1 MDAAL
6 HTMLNGDVP
15 VWLSLPH
22 SKSSIE
28 QKTSQTQQKQGLN
41 WAQTLGDAAKNG
53 FRAIYLPI
61 ENNWNEPSLSYYT
74 TLLHKRII
82 GRTVFETVIFKGNRY
97 DSHFYAHCTK
107 NMSGSFTLYGIN
119 AGDSDLDVTAKL
131 PFRSGTEYME
141 FILTTDENG
150 GICLNGQQIIE
161 PYILKP
167 VPRFKL
173 PGKTAQLSMPANSIS
188 FWLFTGAKLP
198 ECYSDE
204 SITFDTVSVRSQQ
217 PRRSTSAERLL
228 QELIIEWIQN
238 DQPEVDATPSSNSN
252 SNPNAES
259 DPNAN
264 ERMKNEIVT
273 RRRRDISNRI
283 IKRNEYNAIN
293 LVADNELTQMRN
305 KRFVRGG
312 NTIINRIHS
321 DIDDMKRR
329 QLTSP
334 YKNHFGFKVAK
345 RMKRD
350 TRLLKTL
357 FEKFDLKKPIWSMKS
372 PTAVNIRL
380 GATQNAIIPPITAVH
395 DVFNREYNTEHEL
408 FEPVENP
415 KLPTGDVH
423 ITMIDPKPKENNEK
437 KITGP
442 QVVQSIYVNDVI
454 MSPEANP
461 QQNLYGEL
469 GPSAII
475 NRPAIPSSALLE
487 EVFVMNP
494 TISVAPNAK
503 INLPIQHNIPFVV
516 KDLPPTWQRNHDNME
531 KTRLNLQ
538 HLYWPIANTANAPNA
553 NPKMPT
559 FHPIAQNIQLPQS
572 EHIMFETKRRRKR
585 RAIDSRMNDEI
596 EAKVQRNKYDDDV
609 LTDMTKNAELLD
621 KMLQIIDSME
631 RHQNIDAGGAFN
643 LLQKKQS
650 FKLNPLL
657 AWNKNGNNDNNQ
669 KTENDIHKKCRVL
682 SLSIEHECLQVEN
695 QPKFLFKRNADMET
709 TKAKL
714 KKAIAPLKMFFGAIK
729 ETVEKRTGRSKR
741 DTNTVADEPDS
752 RENYI
757 HYIPTES
764 PIKEPMKEPMK
775 RFHEKFNDDKV
786 TDDPAE
792 TIPPLAEPDTITKK
806 EMPKFLRIIRNT
818 VNKVMNVVTAQVSEV
833 WHSMSVPF

>member
-1 MDAAL
+1 MDVAL

-22 SKSSIE
+22 S
-28 QKTSQTQQKQGLN
+28 KTSQTQQKQGLN

-53 FRAIYLPI
+53 FRVIYLPI
-61 ENNWNEPSLSYYT
+61 ESNWNEPTLSYYT

-107 NMSGSFTLYGIN
+107 NMSGSFTLFGVN

-141 FILTTDENG
+141 FILTIDDNG
-150 GICLNGQQIIE
+150 GIYLNGQRIIE

-173 PGKTAQLSMPANSIS
+173 PGKTAQLSMPNSSIA
-188 FWLFTGAKLP
+188 FWIFTGAKLP
-198 ECYSDE
+198 ECDSDE
-204 SITFDTVSVRSQQ
+204 SITIDTVSVRSQQ
-217 PRRSTSAERLL
+217 PRRSTSAENLL
-228 QELIIEWIQN
+228 QELIIEWIQR
-238 DQPEVDATPSSNSN
+238 DQSEVDTTPSSNSE
-252 SNPNAES
+252 SNPNSES
-259 DPNAN
+259 DPSAI

-273 RRRRDISNRI
+273 RRRRDTSNRI
-283 IKRNEYNAIN
+283 IKRNEYNTID
-293 LVADNELTQMRN
+293 LVANNERTQMRN

-312 NTIINRIHS
+312 NMLINRIYN

-357 FEKFDLKKPIWSMKS
+357 FEKFDLKKPIWNMKS
-372 PTAVNIRL
+372 PKANIRM
-380 GATQNAIIPPITAVH
+380 GETQNAIIPPITAVY
-395 DVFNREYNTEHEL
+395 DVFNREHNTEHEL

-423 ITMIDPKPKENNEK
+423 ITMVDMKPKENNERK
-437 KITGP
+437 NTGL
-442 QVVQSIYVNDVI
+442 QIGQSIYVNDVI

-469 GPSAII
+469 GHSAIM
-475 NRPAIPSSALLE
+475 NPPAIPSSALLDE
-487 EVFVMNP
+487 MFVMNP

-516 KDLPPTWQRNHDNME
+516 KELPPTWQRNHDNME

-538 HLYWPIANTANAPNA
+538 HLHWPIANTANALNV
-553 NPKMPT
+553 NPKIT
-559 FHPIAQNIQLPQS
+559 DFNPIAQHMQLPQA
-572 EHIMFETKRRRKR
+572 EHIIFETRRRRKR
-585 RAIDSRMNDEI
+585 RAIDSRTNEEI
-596 EAKVQRNKYDDDV
+596 EGKVQRNKYDDDV
-609 LTDMTKNAELLD
+609 LMDMTKNAELLD
-621 KMLQIIDSME
+621 KMLHIIDSME
-631 RHQNIDAGGAFN
+631 RSQNIDGAFN
-643 LLQKKQS
+643 LLQKNRS

-657 AWNKNGNNDNNQ
+657 SWNKNGNNDNNQ

-682 SLSIEHECLQVEN
+682 SMSIEHECLQIEN
-695 QPKFLFKRNADMET
+695 QPKFLFKRNAEMET

-714 KKAIAPLKMFFGAIK
+714 KKAIAPLKTFFGAIK
-729 ETVEKRTGRSKR
+729 ESVEKRNGRTKR
-741 DTNTVADEPDS
+741 DASTIADESDS

-757 HYIPTES
+757 NYIPTESHHNES

-775 RFHEKFNDDKV
+775 RFHEKFNDYKG
-786 TDDPAE
+786 TDDPIE
-792 TIPPLAEPDTITKK
+792 TIPGLAEHDTATKK
-806 EMPKFLRIIRNT
+806 ETPKFLRFVKNT
-818 VNKVMNVVTAQVSEV
+818 VNKVMNVVTSQVSEM
-833 WHSMSVPF
+833 WHSMSLPF

>member
-6 HTMLNGDVP
+6 RTILNGDVP

-22 SKSSIE
+22 SKSASE

-61 ENNWNEPSLSYYT
+61 ENNWNERTLSYYT

-131 PFRSGTEYME
+131 PFRSGTEYIE
-141 FILTTDENG
+141 FILTIDDNG
-150 GICLNGQQIIE
+150 GIYLNGQQIIE
-161 PYILKP
+161 PSILKP

-173 PGKTAQLSMPANSIS
+173 PGKTAQLSMPANSIA
-188 FWLFTGAKLP
+188 FWVFTGAKLP
-198 ECYSDE
+198 ECDSDE
-204 SITFDTVSVRSQQ
+204 SIAFDTVPVRSQQ

-228 QELIIEWIQN
+228 QELIIEWIQR
-238 DQPEVDATPSSNSN
+238 DQPEVDPTPSSNSN
-252 SNPNAES
+252 SNPNSVSES
-259 DPNAN
+259 

-293 LVADNELTQMRN
+293 LVADSELTQMRN

-312 NTIINRIHS
+312 NMIINRIYN

-357 FEKFDLKKPIWSMKS
+357 FEKFDLKKPIWNMKS
-372 PTAVNIRL
+372 PTAVNIRF
-380 GATQNAIIPPITAVH
+380 GATQNGIIPPITAVH
-395 DVFNREYNTEHEL
+395 DVFNREHNTEHEL

-423 ITMIDPKPKENNEK
+423 ITMVDSTRRENNEK
-437 KITGP
+437 MNTGP
-442 QVVQSIYVNDVI
+442 QVGQNIYVNDVI

-475 NRPAIPSSALLE
+475 NPLAIPSSALLE
-487 EVFVMNP
+487 EMFVVNP
-494 TISVAPNAK
+494 KISVAPNAK
-503 INLPIQHNIPFVV
+503 INLPIPHNIPFVV
-516 KDLPPTWQRNHDNME
+516 KELPPTWQRNHDNME
-531 KTRLNLQ
+531 KTRRNLQ
-538 HLYWPIANTANAPNA
+538 HLYWPIANMANAPNA
-553 NPKMPT
+553 NAKITNFNPN
-559 FHPIAQNIQLPQS
+559 AQHIQLPQA
-572 EHIMFETKRRRKR
+572 EHIIFETKRRRKR
-585 RAIDSRMNDEI
+585 NAIDSRMNDEI

-609 LTDMTKNAELLD
+609 FTDMTKNTELLD

-631 RHQNIDAGGAFN
+631 RSQNIDGTFN
-643 LLQKKQS
+643 LLQKKRS

-657 AWNKNGNNDNNQ
+657 ASTKTGNNDNQ

-682 SLSIEHECLQVEN
+682 SMSIEHECLQVEN
-695 QPKFLFKRNADMET
+695 QPKFLFKRNDDMET
-709 TKAKL
+709 TNAKL
-714 KKAIAPLKMFFGAIK
+714 KKVIAPLKMFFGAIK
-729 ETVEKRTGRSKR
+729 ETVEKRNGRSKR
-741 DTNTVADEPDS
+741 DTNTVADELDS

-757 HYIPTES
+757 NYIPTES
-764 PIKEPMKEPMK
+764 YYNELPIKEPIKEPMK
-775 RFHEKFNDDKV
+775 RFHQKFNDDKS
-786 TDDPAE
+786 TDDPTE
-792 TIPPLAEPDTITKK
+792 TIPGLAEHDTITKK
-806 EMPKFLRIIRNT
+806 EIPKFLRIVRNT
-818 VNKVMNVVTAQVSEV
+818 VNKVMNVVTAQVSEM
-833 WHSMSVPF
+833 WHSISLPF